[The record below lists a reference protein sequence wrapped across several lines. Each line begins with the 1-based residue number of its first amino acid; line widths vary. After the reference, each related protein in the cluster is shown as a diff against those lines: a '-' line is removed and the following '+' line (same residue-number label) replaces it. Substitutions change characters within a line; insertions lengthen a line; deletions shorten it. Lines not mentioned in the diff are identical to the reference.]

1 MRSHIKFNSGGG
13 TVLEFLDSPDPEVL
27 CSLQPGIDETETV
40 KYESPYL
47 SEVPEC
53 LWAPSS
59 TDIRKIKSAEPI
71 KIQIDHSKP
80 LPKLPQ
86 YPLQPELL

>member
-1 MRSHIKFNSGGG
+1 M
-13 TVLEFLDSPDPEVL
+13 VLEFLDSPDPEPL
-27 CSLQPGIDETETV
+27 CSLQPGIDETETG
-40 KYESPYL
+40 KYESASL

-53 LWAPSS
+53 LWATSS
-59 TDIRKIKSAEPI
+59 TDIRKTKSAEPI

-86 YPLQPELL
+86 YPLKPELF